1 MMKEIFTANRTCR
14 TFDESRKISREELC
28 ELVECARLAPASANI
43 QPLSYR
49 LVYTQDELD
58 AVQPL
63 TKWAASLPNLE
74 LPPKGHRPTAF
85 LVICHDTPKF
95 GSPDRFQR
103 DVGICAL
110 AISLAAFD
118 KGLASCMIGSF
129 KGDELRCVLGLADN
143 VVPQLVIAIG
153 APDEVRRVE
162 DAKDGVVKY
171 YRTEDNVHVVPKRPL
186 SELII

>member
-1 MMKEIFTANRTCR
+1 MMKEIFNANRTCR
-14 TFDESRKISREELC
+14 TFDESRKITRDELC
-28 ELVECARLAPASANI
+28 ELVECARLAPSSANI
-43 QPLSYR
+43 QPLCYR
-49 LVYTQDELD
+49 LVYEKAELD

-63 TKWAASLPNLE
+63 TKWAGALPELN
-74 LPPKGHRPTAF
+74 LPPEGHRPTAF
-85 LVICHDTPKF
+85 IVICQDTEKF

-129 KGDELRCVLGLADN
+129 NRDELHRALGLDDS
-143 VVPQLVIAIG
+143 VSPQLVIAIG

-162 DAKDGVVKY
+162 DARDGATKY
-171 YRTEDNVHVVPKRPL
+171 YRTNDNVHVVPKRPL

>member
-14 TFDESRKISREELC
+14 TFDENRKISREELC
-28 ELVECARLAPASANI
+28 EMVECARLAPATANI
-43 QPLSYR
+43 QPLCYR
-49 LVYTQDELD
+49 LVYTRDELD

-63 TKWAASLPNLE
+63 TKWAGALPNLE

-85 LVICHDTPKF
+85 IVICQDTEKF
-95 GSPDRFQR
+95 GAPEKFQR

-118 KGLASCMIGSF
+118 MGLASCMIGSF
-129 KGDELRCVLGLADN
+129 NRDELSRVLGLADS
-143 VVPQLVIAIG
+143 VMPQLVIAIG
-153 APDEVRRVE
+153 APDEVRSVE
-162 DAKDGVVKY
+162 DAKDGTIKY
-171 YRTEDNVHVVPKRPL
+171 YRTEDNVHIVPKRPL